1 MFPSLDPC
9 EADERAIEELV
20 ELMRSRTPAPAVRDN
35 TRIPAGFT
43 YLGQFIDHDITF
55 DPVSQLERQID
66 PRALVNF
73 RTPRFD
79 LDSVYGAGP
88 AAQPFLYDAKKP
100 NPPGPKL
107 LVGTPPANTSPAGV
121 PLASEDLPRNQQG
134 RALIGDP
141 RNDENVIVGQLHLL
155 FIRFH
160 NAVVR
165 HLERKPPEGDLF
177 EAAQRTVRW
186 HYQWIVMH
194 EFLSKIVGEATAERV
209 FASSAG
215 GKAPIINREHFKWR
229 REPFIPV
236 EFSGA
241 AYRFGHSMVRTAY
254 GIKRREGSDP
264 LPAIPLF
271 PDLEGLDWLPK
282 KHVIDWER
290 FFDLGTPRKP
300 QASHPV
306 DTTIV
311 KALFSLPDGGKALAQ
326 LNLLRGRTL
335 GLPSG
340 QDVAEAMG
348 EDVLSAGELLLE
360 NEQIHPAA
368 RKVLV
373 RSTPLWY
380 YILREAA
387 HRAEGK
393 HLGPVGG
400 RIVAEVLVGLLEGD
414 PSSYLSK
421 QPDWRPTELGP
432 EGQKG
437 KGDFTMAD
445 LVKFARPS
453 G

>member
-1 MFPSLDPC
+1 MFPCLDPC
-9 EADERAIEELV
+9 EAGEDAIEELV
-20 ELMRSRTPAPAVRDN
+20 ELMRSRTPPPRVRDN

-55 DPVSQLERQID
+55 DPVSRLERQID

-88 AAQPFLYDAKKP
+88 AAQPFLYDGRKP
-100 NPPGPKL
+100 EAPGPRL
-107 LVGTPPANTSPAGV
+107 LVGNPPADISTTGV
-121 PLASEDLPRNQQG
+121 QLASEDLPRNQQG

-160 NAVVR
+160 NAVVG

-177 EAAQRTVRW
+177 EAAQRIVRW

-194 EFLSKIVGEATAERV
+194 EFLSKIVGEATAKRV

-215 GKAPIINREHFKWR
+215 GKAPTINREHFKWR
-229 REPFIPV
+229 RRPFIPV

-254 GIKRREGSDP
+254 GIKRREGRTTP
-264 LPAIPLF
+264 RGIPLF
-271 PDLEGLDWLPK
+271 PDLEGLEWLPE

-290 FFDLGTPRKP
+290 FFDLGTALKP
-300 QASHPV
+300 QPSHPI
-306 DTTIV
+306 DTTVV
-311 KALFSLPDGGKALAQ
+311 KALFSLPDGGKALPR

-348 EDVLSAGELLLE
+348 RRVLTTEELLLDDK
-360 NEQIHPAA
+360 QICPAA

-387 HRAEGK
+387 LRAEGK

-400 RIVAEVLVGLLEGD
+400 RIVAEVLAGLLQGD
-414 PSSYLSK
+414 PTSYLRRK
-421 QPDWRPTELGP
+421 PRWRPTELAP
-432 EGQKG
+432 EGEKP